1 MSATLITGLA
11 RTTAPQA
18 ALRRFLALDAVVT
31 GANGLAY
38 AAFSGPAGRLLG
50 IGPTTLFGLG
60 LFLTAYGAAVGW
72 LASRRRPPVLG
83 VQLVIEANCAWV
95 LLSLASLLLWDAPT
109 AAGLAWIP
117 AQALT
122 VGAFALL
129 QQLSLRA
136 ATATATVGSGA
147 SRSQ

>member
-1 MSATLITGLA
+1 MSATLIAGLA
-11 RTTAPQA
+11 RTAAPQT

-38 AAFSGPAGRLLG
+38 AAFSAPTGRLLG
-50 IGPTTLFGLG
+50 IGPATLFELG
-60 LFLTAYGAAVGW
+60 LFLTAYAAGVGW
-72 LASRRRPPVLG
+72 LASRRRPPVFG
-83 VQLVIEANCAWV
+83 VKLVIEANCAWAV
-95 LLSLASLLLWDAPT
+95 LSLVSLFLWDVPT

-122 VGAFALL
+122 VAGFALL

-136 ATATATVGSGA
+136 AGAERPAGA
-147 SRSQ
+147 SGTQ